1 MSVHVHKTGLNKTLG
16 HQSDDIFST
25 NLIGE
30 FRASTGGD
38 QTHHWVNQTGG
49 NALRKFNSIAK
60 TNSGSLHY
68 WIPDGTNDYLG
79 EASSGYG
86 GSPFLV
92 NTNAGFTIAQWYYHG
107 TNLVHPFFS
116 FFHFSG
122 LYSYTY
128 AETGI
133 AVANKISVQPRL
145 GVSTL
150 HTFDFTLVNAK
161 WYYVA
166 LTYSGVGHNWTLFIN
181 GSFIEQITQT
191 GPSSGSVALNIG
203 LVQTASGGSLS
214 YSNNGIRFSDVHVYS
229 AELKNSQIRQN
240 FLAGHDINNLRYFGT
255 SLGSVA

>member
-1 MSVHVHKTGLNKTLG
+1 MSIHVHKTGLNKTLG
-16 HQSDDIFST
+16 HQSDAIFST

-30 FRASTGGD
+30 FRASTGAA
-38 QTHHWVNQTGG
+38 QTHYWVNQTGG
-49 NALRKFNSIAK
+49 NDLRKFNGISK

-68 WIPDGTNDYLG
+68 WVPDGTNDYLG

-92 NTNAGFTIAQWYYHG
+92 NTNVGFTIAQWYYHG

-116 FFHFSG
+116 FFHFAG
-122 LYSYTY
+122 LQSNTFM
-128 AETGI
+128 ETGI
-133 AVANKISVQPRL
+133 AAVNKISLLPSIS
-145 GVSTL
+145 GSA

-166 LTYSGVGHNWTLFIN
+166 LTYSGVGHKWTLFIN

-240 FLAGHDINNLRYFGT
+240 FLAGHDINDYRHFGT